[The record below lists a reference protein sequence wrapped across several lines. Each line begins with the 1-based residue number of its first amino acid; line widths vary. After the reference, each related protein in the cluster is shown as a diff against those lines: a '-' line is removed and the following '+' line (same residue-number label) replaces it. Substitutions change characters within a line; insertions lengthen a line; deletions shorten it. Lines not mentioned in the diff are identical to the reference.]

1 MAKELESSKNHR
13 VLVGTMMEQS
23 SYSGPLPKPSDFAA
37 YKETLPS
44 APERI
49 MTMAEEEQTHRHTLE
64 KQIVGS
70 AAREKPHRSNPS
82 IYTRYC
88 LPWCRNLSRRARSR
102 YACRCNHCHNCSI
115 GFYFLFEENPEKR
128 QLKITLIPCFS

>member
-37 YKETLPS
+37 YKDALPS

-49 MTMAEEEQTHRHTLE
+49 MTMAEEEQTHRHTIE
-64 KQIVGS
+64 KELLKN
-70 AAREKPHRSNPS
+70 ANRENFLGQFLAFILALVCLGVATYLGIQGHDTLAGAIIAITAVLAS
-82 IYTRYC
+82 I
-88 LPWCRNLSRRARSR
+88 
-102 YACRCNHCHNCSI
+102 
-115 GFYFLFEENPEKR
+115 FYLKKIPKKEN
-128 QLKITLIPCFS
+128 

>member
-1 MAKELESSKNHR
+1 MAKELKSSKNHR

-70 AAREKPHRSNPS
+70 AARENLIGQILAFILAIACLGVATFQGVQGHDTLAGAIIAITAVLAS
-82 IYTRYC
+82 I
-88 LPWCRNLSRRARSR
+88 
-102 YACRCNHCHNCSI
+102 
-115 GFYFLFEENPEKR
+115 FYLKKIPKR
-128 QLKITLIPCFS
+128 DNSK

>member
-64 KQIVGS
+64 KQIVATFLGVQGHDTL
-70 AAREKPHRSNPS
+70 AGAIIAITAVLAS
-82 IYTRYC
+82 I
-88 LPWCRNLSRRARSR
+88 
-102 YACRCNHCHNCSI
+102 
-115 GFYFLFEENPEKR
+115 FYLKKIPKR
-128 QLKITLIPCFS
+128 DNSK